1 MVGEYMTYAQAVGEA
16 PIGSPAFV
24 AGVDFDPGDPEELEV
39 VRLASSRHGIERI
52 AHLEQ
57 ENADLRNQLA
67 RERGY
72 DEYGE
77 EY

>member
-1 MVGEYMTYAQAVGEA
+1 MERLTYRQAVGEE

-24 AGVDFDPGDPEELEV
+24 AGVDFDPFDPDEVEV
-39 VRLASSRHGIERI
+39 VRLASERHGVERI

-57 ENADLRNQLA
+57 KVADLKDQLA

>member
-1 MVGEYMTYAQAVGEA
+1 MERMTYAQAVGEA

-52 AHLEQ
+52 EGLERQ
-57 ENADLRNQLA
+57 VADLKDQLA